1 MMSARRAAQAE
12 ALAVTMGRETDQLM
26 AAASHYL
33 AEASALLKSHPNL
46 GSLPIGEITR
56 RHRPGPSLSPGELV
70 LAHLGSAAVRL
81 ATICEIS
88 DYRPTEN
95 YRRFYDTSGERKT
108 DWSWSRIRADIVAR
122 PEEHLHL
129 LLRDNVAHEEPGI
142 GNNKRIAADRA
153 AVLKA
158 TTIGTCMQTLDR
170 IAKRLRTRP

>member
-1 MMSARRAAQAE
+1 MR
-12 ALAVTMGRETDQLM
+12 RETDQLI

-46 GSLPIGEITR
+46 ASLPIGQMTR
-56 RHRPGPSLSPGELV
+56 RHRLGPSLSPGELV

-81 ATICEIS
+81 ATICEIR

-95 YRRFYDTSGERKT
+95 YRRFYEKNSGERKT
-108 DWSWSRIRADIVAR
+108 DWSWSRIRANIVAR

-158 TTIGTCMQTLDR
+158 TTIGTCVQALDR
-170 IAKRLRTRP
+170 IARRLRTRP